1 MRKALLCLVL
11 IVASIPLTGQQ
22 SAPGAA
28 AKSPSTAPA
37 KKAESAAK
45 LPGNAPTRED
55 ILKLFDLMQI
65 SKTMDAIVNAAKQQS
80 IETAVQMIHEKIP
93 NPTAEQK
100 KQFEE
105 TVNEI
110 LGQALGPKAIQEMLE
125 ATIPVYQRHLTRTD
139 LQAMTVFYSSPVGQ
153 KLLREQPA
161 MVQESLQAA
170 SGIQQRI
177 ARTVFQKID
186 QQVEQMVQ
194 AEKQHAKQP

>member
-1 MRKALLCLVL
+1 
-11 IVASIPLTGQQ
+11 
-22 SAPGAA
+22 
-28 AKSPSTAPA
+28 
-37 KKAESAAK
+37 
-45 LPGNAPTRED
+45 
-55 ILKLFDLMQI
+55 
-65 SKTMDAIVNAAKQQS
+65 
-80 IETAVQMIHEKIP
+80 
-93 NPTAEQK
+93 
-100 KQFEE
+100 
-105 TVNEI
+105 VNEI

-161 MVQESLQAA
+161 MVQESMQAA

>member
-1 MRKALLCLVL
+1 
-11 IVASIPLTGQQ
+11 
-22 SAPGAA
+22 
-28 AKSPSTAPA
+28 
-37 KKAESAAK
+37 
-45 LPGNAPTRED
+45 
-55 ILKLFDLMQI
+55 MQI

-161 MVQESLQAA
+161 MVQESMQAA